1 VRARHDRSLRGRRS
15 LKVTFIEPFAALLRN
30 VLGAETMRNVE
41 LHEARVQDVTL
52 DLYAELDRDDVLFI
66 DSTHVMKTGS
76 DVCHELFAI
85 LPRLASG
92 VLIHFHDIFWPFE
105 YGEEWVLKENRH
117 GTRFMRCGRS

>member
-1 VRARHDRSLRGRRS
+1 
-15 LKVTFIEPFAALLRN
+15 
-30 VLGAETMRNVE
+30 MRNVE